1 MIFTFLSDCAS
12 AQINFIILKH
22 SHPPLILH
30 WASPPPFFKS
40 LKHTAYSFFHHL
52 ACTPPTL
59 QLSMSTCQQLKR
71 WKDLPV
77 IDIQMI
83 PSIYFRSVSLFFH
96 FQLTPCKKLC
106 KSDKKRGKK
115 RCYSLA
121 VAPSLH
127 LFSCFPC
134 NTWRNEGWLEAFAQ
148 DCMSDQCAVVSV
160 WHRFAPR
167 VLVSVDLVVCSPKTV
182 TSCFGT
188 IAKYILMRVCRATS
202 LY

>member
-127 LFSCFPC
+127 LFSC
-134 NTWRNEGWLEAFAQ
+134 W
-148 DCMSDQCAVVSV
+148 
-160 WHRFAPR
+160 
-167 VLVSVDLVVCSPKTV
+167 TV
-182 TSCFGT
+182 TIQHSCIFVGW
-188 IAKYILMRVCRATS
+188 IYSRGHSPALKGGIYRKENIHFIYQLIYIQSHFKASKMLAEIKI
-202 LY
+202 